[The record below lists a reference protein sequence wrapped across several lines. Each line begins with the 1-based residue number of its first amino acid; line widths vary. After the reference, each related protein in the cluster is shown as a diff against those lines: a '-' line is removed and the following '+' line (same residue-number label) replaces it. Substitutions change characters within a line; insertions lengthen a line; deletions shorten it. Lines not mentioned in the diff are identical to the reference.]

1 MADEDAV
8 ASDQPTAEALPVV
21 FTGKRGF
28 LFRLALKNAILTIL
42 TLGIYRFWAKTW
54 LRRFYWNNTRVAGAP
69 LEYLGQP
76 SELFI
81 GFLIALAF
89 LVPLG
94 LIYALGSFLT
104 EASTGWRSVV
114 DILYFAVLLF
124 LIQIA
129 IYRMWRYRLSR
140 TAWRGIRFGLDGV
153 PLRFALRWLGWA
165 IAMIAT
171 LGMAYPWMRVSL
183 ERYFWS
189 HVRFGQTRF
198 AIDAKGTGLLGPW
211 LTFVGLSIVLPIIPF
226 VAATFYLGDS
236 ARELIGL
243 ESLESW
249 REFFTQNMGVLVIG
263 LVTLLAALLSVPM
276 MYIWYR
282 VREFR
287 YFARTIQF
295 DGCTFTSTLTAR
307 SIIGLGVLTMVTM
320 IFALIPVQA
329 PLVFAGYTLGMSTGV
344 TSIVL
349 FVVTL
354 IVMQVVL
361 AVIFQFGL
369 FTRICATFTLS
380 DSAPFESAV
389 QSAVAGPATG
399 EGFADALDVGGF

>member
-1 MADEDAV
+1 MADSDAV
-8 ASDQPTAEALPVV
+8 ATDHPTTEAMPVV

-54 LRRFYWNNTRVAGAP
+54 LRRFYWNNTRVAGEP

-94 LIYALGSFLT
+94 LVYALGSFLT
-104 EASTGWRSVV
+104 EASTTWRSVV
-114 DILYFAVLLF
+114 DTLYFTVLFF

-153 PLRFALRWLGWA
+153 PSHFALRWMVWA
-165 IAMIAT
+165 LAMIAT

-189 HVRFGQTRF
+189 HVRFGQTAF
-198 AIDAKGTGLLGPW
+198 NIDAQASALVRPVLLYYVLMLGPM
-211 LTFVGLSIVLPIIPF
+211 TGAVIF
-226 VAATFYLGDS
+226 
-236 ARELIGL
+236 IGVDL
-243 ESLESW
+243 E
-249 REFFTQNMGVLVIG
+249 
-263 LVTLLAALLSVPM
+263 LLAGLMSPETARDVLAERQQQVVILSVALLATMLIAP
-276 MYIWYR
+276 IAIICYR
-282 VREFR
+282 VWEFR
-287 YFARTIQF
+287 YFVRSIQF
-295 DGCTFTSTLTAR
+295 NGCTFTSALTAR
-307 SIIGLGVLTMVTM
+307 SIVGLIMLTMVTM
-320 IFALIPVQA
+320 ILAVALVQV
-329 PLVFAGYTLGMSTGV
+329 PLGFAGYGLGMFQVVLG
-344 TSIVL
+344 IVL

-354 IVMQVVL
+354 VVMQVVL
-361 AVIFQFGL
+361 AIIFYFGL
-369 FTRICATFTLS
+369 FARICATFTLS
-380 DSAPFESAV
+380 DPAPFESAV
-389 QSAVAGPATG
+389 QSSAAGPTTG

>member
-1 MADEDAV
+1 MADADAV
-8 ASDQPTAEALPVV
+8 VADLRAAEATPVV

-54 LRRFYWNNTRVAGAP
+54 LRRFYWNNTRVAGEP

-114 DILYFAVLLF
+114 DIIYFAVLLF
-124 LIQIA
+124 LIQVA

-153 PLRFALRWLGWA
+153 PLHFALRWMGWSLA
-165 IAMIAT
+165 IIAT

-189 HVRFGQTRF
+189 HVRFGQTAF
-198 AIDAKGTGLLGPW
+198 NIDVQGRALVRPYLIYCV
-211 LTFVGLSIVLPIIPF
+211 LTFGPMIGAAIYVGV
-226 VAATFYLGDS
+226 D
-236 ARELIGL
+236 IG
-243 ESLESW
+243 
-249 REFFTQNMGVLVIG
+249 FFIG
-263 LVTLLAALLSVPM
+263 LVSTENASDLFSGKQQGALILLSAFIATILIAPVAM
-276 MYIWYR
+276 IWYR
-282 VREFR
+282 VWEFR
-287 YFARTIQF
+287 YFVRSIQF
-295 DGCTFTSTLTAR
+295 DGCAFSSALTAR
-307 SIIGLGVLTMVTM
+307 RVIGLAVLATITMA
-320 IFALIPVQA
+320 FAIAVVQA
-329 PLVFAGYTLGMSTGV
+329 PLGFAGHALGMSPVGLG
-344 TSIVL
+344 ILL

-354 IVMQVVL
+354 VVMQVVL
-361 AVIFQFGL
+361 AVIFHFGL
-369 FTRICATFTLS
+369 FSCICSTFTLS
-380 DSAPFESAV
+380 NPAPFERAV